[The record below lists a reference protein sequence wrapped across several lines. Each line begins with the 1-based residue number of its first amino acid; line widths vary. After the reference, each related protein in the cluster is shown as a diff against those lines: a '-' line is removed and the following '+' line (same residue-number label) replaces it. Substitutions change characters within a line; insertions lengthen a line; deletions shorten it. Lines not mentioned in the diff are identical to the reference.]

1 MRPKSSDTVYYINPK
16 GMRAVNRFCG
26 TLQKL
31 VKETGGS
38 GRPIVFVCIGSDRG
52 TGDSLGPL
60 IGYKLN
66 KSPFAS
72 RFIIYGTLEYPVHA
86 LNLDETIGHI
96 KSTHPGALV
105 IAIDASLGSPGH
117 LGYVTLGKG
126 SLRPGAGV
134 DKDLAEIGDIF
145 ITGIV
150 NVSGSMEQLL
160 LQTTRL
166 SVVMQMA
173 DFISSGILAAAK
185 KPLLATA
192 IYDEVWGIQDLH
204 FSE

>member
-1 MRPKSSDTVYYINPK
+1 M
-16 GMRAVNRFCG
+16 
-26 TLQKL
+26 
-31 VKETGGS
+31 
-38 GRPIVFVCIGSDRG
+38 
-52 TGDSLGPL
+52 
-60 IGYKLN
+60 
-66 KSPFAS
+66 
-72 RFIIYGTLEYPVHA
+72 
-86 LNLDETIGHI
+86 
-96 KSTHPGALV
+96 
-105 IAIDASLGSPGH
+105 
-117 LGYVTLGKG
+117 
-126 SLRPGAGV
+126 RPGAGV